1 MGRCQTITVVITSP
15 MISVLIGFVCGVVSG
30 MGIGG
35 GSILMVWLTAVLTV
49 DQLSAQCIN
58 LLFFLPSCAAA
69 IIFHA
74 KEKTICWKAAVPA
87 IIAGS
92 IFSAAFAFLSTSVD
106 VSILRK
112 MFGGFLLIVGL
123 IEIFKKNRK
132 GQA

>member
-1 MGRCQTITVVITSP
+1 MGRYQIITMSLFSP
-15 MISVLIGFVCGVVSG
+15 LISVLIGLICGVISG

-35 GSILMVWLTAVLTV
+35 GSILMVWLTAVLAI

-74 KEKTICWKAAVPA
+74 KEKTVSKEAAIPA
-87 IIAGS
+87 IIAG
-92 IFSAAFAFLSTSVD
+92 ILSAAVFAFLSASID

-112 MFGGFLLIVGL
+112 MFGGFLLVVGAL
-123 IEIFKKNRK
+123 EVFKKNRK
-132 GQA
+132 GPS